1 MEENN
6 VEKYIVANVL
16 RKILYIKFI
25 RMMEWIPLTIGYVF
39 LVTECVTVE
48 NVKFIMMSHHKLFK
62 QSICHQNLF
71 MKIIKIIQV
80 AICFS
85 LDNNLIHHFN
95 TVHNCPITI
104 TNKKSLIKME
114 SQKNKDP

>member
-16 RKILYIKFI
+16 SKILCIKFI
-25 RMMEWIPLTIGYVF
+25 RMMEWILLTIGYVF

-62 QSICHQNLF
+62 QSICHQNLP
-71 MKIIKIIQV
+71 MEITKIIQ
-80 AICFS
+80 ATTCFS
-85 LDNNLIHHFN
+85 FDNNLIRHFN
-95 TVHNCPITI
+95 TVHNCLITI
-104 TNKKSLIKME
+104 TNKKSLIKMG